1 MESKKL
7 KIILSIGGVL
17 LVAVLGTIFVNI
29 GMDWFNSLEKP
40 SQWIPNFVIP
50 IVWSVIYLS
59 AGLVLFL
66 WNNNEDI
73 PLKTSILFI
82 INGALNVLWCL
93 VFFTLK
99 QTFLGNI
106 VIIINLIFAYILLVD
121 IFKQNKVYGYML
133 ALYPVWLSLATSL
146 NTAIWILN

>member
-1 MESKKL
+1 MENKKL

-50 IVWSVIYLS
+50 IVWSVIYIS

-66 WNNNEDI
+66 WQNNGNI

-82 INGALNVLWCL
+82 INGVLNVLWCL

-106 VIIINLIFAYILLVD
+106 IIIINTILAFTLFND
-121 IFKQNKVYGYML
+121 IYKQNKVYAYML
-133 ALYPVWLSLATSL
+133 AIYPVWLSLATSL

>member
-1 MESKKL
+1 MENKKL

-17 LVAVLGTIFVNI
+17 LVAVLGSIFVNI

-50 IVWSVIYLS
+50 IVWSIIYLS
-59 AGLVLFL
+59 AGIVLFL
-66 WNNNEDI
+66 WNNNGNI

-82 INGALNVLWCL
+82 INGVLNVLWCL

-106 VIIINLIFAYILLVD
+106 IIIINTILAFTLFND
-121 IFKQNKVYGYML
+121 IYKQNKIYAYML
-133 ALYPVWLSLATSL
+133 AICPVWLSLATSL
-146 NTAIWILN
+146 NSAIWILN